1 VAASIIIDDTG
12 QTHYLPKPTVLGALD
27 KAAEIGGFTY
37 KVKQTSLGLYVYS
50 IAGEEAAGLM
60 GWLYR
65 VDYYM
70 PYVSMADFELNITS
84 PPNPPH
90 KELLIYYGDW
100 TYMPLKLEVDKT
112 EVHIGEN
119 ITVHVT
125 HYNDTSGCWQQL
137 EGATVHFLN
146 RKYIT
151 NATGYVTITVRYD
164 PPVWAEKAGFI
175 RSDIIEVK
183 ILSNSAN
190 PNTASRQ
197 SSNNAA
203 QEDAENAPLYL
214 SVSMNEYLWNLSIS
228 PV

>member
-1 VAASIIIDDTG
+1 M
-12 QTHYLPKPTVLGALD
+12 
-27 KAAEIGGFTY
+27 TY
-37 KVKQTSLGLYVYS
+37 VG
-50 IAGEEAAGLM
+50 
-60 GWLYR
+60 
-65 VDYYM
+65 
-70 PYVSMADFELNITS
+70 MADFELNVTS

-100 TYMPLKLEVDKT
+100 TYLPLKVWVDKT
-112 EVHIGEN
+112 EVYIGEN

-125 HYNDTSGCWQQL
+125 YYNDTSGCWQQL

-151 NATGYVTITVRYD
+151 NTTGYVTITVRYD

-197 SSNNAA
+197 SSNNAV
-203 QEDAENAPLYL
+203 QEDAENAPLLFECFHERISLEFKYIT
-214 SVSMNEYLWNLSIS
+214 SIG
-228 PV
+228 